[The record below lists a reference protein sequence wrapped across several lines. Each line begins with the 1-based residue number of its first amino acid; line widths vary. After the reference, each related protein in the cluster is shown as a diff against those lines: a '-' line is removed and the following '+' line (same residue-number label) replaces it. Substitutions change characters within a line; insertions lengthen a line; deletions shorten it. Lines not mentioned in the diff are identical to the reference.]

1 MGTCTVTSSE
11 LITALDARVVM
22 NGYAPEEACSHIQK
36 IIGEFNPETQEDWLN
51 YRAPHII
58 QASYFQEKTSP
69 TTILLATTEIRH
81 GMFETYGILGA
92 VIIKTP
98 SEENPH
104 DVIPFKYFRED
115 IQNLNHIA
123 VAPEERKNGI
133 GTMLMFSAMS
143 KTLEL
148 GKRYLGFWGSTNKQ
162 SPEMKFFYSFQERYG
177 IPLTQECTQSRRFHL
192 YLLDL
197 QPQGKKLDLVAL
209 FASRAPLEE

>member
-1 MGTCTVTSSE
+1 MGDIMGTCTVTSSE

-22 NGYAPEEACSHIQK
+22 NVSAPEERCSLIQK
-36 IIGEFNPETQEDWLN
+36 IIGEFNRKTQEDWLK

-58 QASYFQEKTSP
+58 QASYFREKTSP
-69 TTILLATTEIRH
+69 TTETRQ
-81 GMFETYGILGA
+81 GMIKTYGILGA

-104 DVIPFKYFRED
+104 DAIPFKSFRAE

-123 VAPEERKNGI
+123 VAPDERKNGI

-148 GKRYLGFWGSTNKQ
+148 GKRYLGFWGSADRQ
-162 SPEMKFFYSFQERYG
+162 SPEMKFFF
-177 IPLTQECTQSRRFHL
+177 

-209 FASRAPLEE
+209 FASRAELEE